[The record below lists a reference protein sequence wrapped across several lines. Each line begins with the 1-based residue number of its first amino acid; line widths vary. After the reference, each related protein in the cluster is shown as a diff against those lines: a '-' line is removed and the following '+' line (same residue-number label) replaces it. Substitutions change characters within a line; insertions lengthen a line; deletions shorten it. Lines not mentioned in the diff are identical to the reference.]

1 MISFKNNL
9 NNRQTIKNYDMNMNH
24 FGNDWGLFVDIEKEK
39 RILNLIEEI
48 DKKEYSIKDH
58 DQNLSTYKLK
68 IDALDSMVKGLNA
81 DKSHL

>member
-1 MISFKNNL
+1 MKAEL
-9 NNRQTIKNYDMNMNH
+9 EIKNRENK
-24 FGNDWGLFVDIEKEK
+24 EKEK

>member
-1 MISFKNNL
+1 LKAEL
-9 NNRQTIKNYDMNMNH
+9 EIKNRENK
-24 FGNDWGLFVDIEKEK
+24 EKEK